1 MVLFDFMCLR
11 FCENHHTRENIHSN
25 TTTGLQREVRI
36 HLHTHTAW
44 LRRVLQH
51 VVTNGAPM
59 LYEHG
64 AKVMLETKQLCRKF
78 ERKHLC
84 SGLLSPKYCRAYN
97 CQPERA
103 PKSSL
108 VVLNAVHLDLP
119 WRFYDT
125 QL

>member
-1 MVLFDFMCLR
+1 
-11 FCENHHTRENIHSN
+11 
-25 TTTGLQREVRI
+25 
-36 HLHTHTAW
+36 
-44 LRRVLQH
+44 
-51 VVTNGAPM
+51 M

-84 SGLLSPKYCRAYN
+84 SGLLYPKYCRAYN

-103 PKSSL
+103 PESSL

-119 WRFYDT
+119 WRLVIHSSELIRALQSICGFGDFVRFPC
-125 QL
+125 